1 MHQSS
6 NHSKFQRM
14 RRRLDL
20 FRQKKEEQSV
30 SHPLR
35 ACCPFSAPQGY

>member
-20 FRQKKEEQSV
+20 FPQKKEEQSV
-30 SHPLR
+30 SHPLP
-35 ACCPFSAPQGY
+35 ACPFSAPQGY